1 MKMNICVIDTGDN
14 NSTDFTKVLHNSA
27 VTVYNM
33 NDQALLQKVTDGA
46 FDGIIL
52 TGSSKCV
59 NDDGEQLPVQLL
71 DLGIP
76 ILGISYGFQ
85 WMVVARGGVVKEC
98 EDQLVHKYEK
108 YIGIAKPFLVSV
120 RKYKFSHKDFIDQ
133 LPTDWENLL
142 QQEDQCWIA
151 IERSTRHLGIQF
163 QPELVHS
170 TAGEFFENWLQW
182 IKK

>member
-1 MKMNICVIDTGDN
+1 MNICVIDTGDN
-14 NSTDFTKVLHNSA
+14 NSTDFTKVLKEAN

-33 NDQALLQKVTDGA
+33 NDQALLQKVTDGS

-59 NDDGEQLPVQLL
+59 HDEGEKLPVEIL

-85 WMVVARGGVVKEC
+85 WMVVARGGLVKEC
-98 EDQLVHKYEK
+98 EDQLLHVYNK
-108 YIGIAKPFLVSV
+108 YIGVARPFLVSV
-120 RKYKFSHKDFIDQ
+120 RKYKFSHKDFIEE
-133 LPTDWENLL
+133 LPVGWENLL
-142 QQEDQCWIA
+142 QQENQCWLA
-151 IERSTRHLGIQF
+151 IENSTGHLGIQF
-163 QPELVHS
+163 QPELVDS
-170 TAGEFFENWLQW
+170 TASEFFGNWLQW